1 MPDRSKSKIIEKI
14 SSWNDIT
21 PCGSFASFGPT
32 SKHLPLL
39 SHQTVVNGT
48 ACTWRAYLLIV
59 IGTPTPETSVTVIW
73 NSWYS
78 RVNAW
83 RSQGVSATA

>member
-1 MPDRSKSKIIEKI
+1 MVINDNFSHYFVEALNPDVPMSCGFHLEFYTDRSRTRCRS
-14 SSWNDIT
+14 
-21 PCGSFASFGPT
+21 
-32 SKHLPLL
+32 
-39 SHQTVVNGT
+39 
-48 ACTWRAYLLIV
+48 YLLIV

-83 RSQGVSATA
+83 RSQGVSATE